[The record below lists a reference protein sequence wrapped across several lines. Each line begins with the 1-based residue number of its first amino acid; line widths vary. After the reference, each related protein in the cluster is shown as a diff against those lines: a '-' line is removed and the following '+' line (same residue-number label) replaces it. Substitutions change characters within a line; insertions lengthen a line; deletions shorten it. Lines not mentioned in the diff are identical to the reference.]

1 VTHDAMTTI
10 DLNCDM
16 GESFG
21 AWTMGQDAA
30 VLAHVTSANIAC
42 GFHAGD
48 PLTMRR
54 TVDAAAKRGVAIG
67 AHPSLPD
74 LAGFG
79 RREMRVSADETHAMT
94 LYQIGALAAVARA
107 AGAALHHVKPH
118 GALYNMAAKDRA
130 LADAIASAVR
140 DFDRALILVGL
151 AGSELPRAG
160 EAAGLAVAHE
170 AFADRRYEADGSLMA
185 RSQAGAVIDD
195 VDAAVAQAIAIAT
208 RGEVGAPNGVLR
220 VRADTICVHGD
231 RPDAALFARR
241 LREGLEA
248 AGVWIAPLAQGRD
261 A

>member
-1 VTHDAMTTI
+1 MTKTI

-21 AWTMGQDAA
+21 AWTMGQDDA
-30 VLAHVTSANIAC
+30 VLAYVSSASIAC

-48 PLTMRR
+48 PATMRR
-54 TVDAAAKRGVAIG
+54 TVAAALAHRVAIG

-79 RREMRVSADETHAMT
+79 RREMRVTPDETYAMT
-94 LYQIGALAAVARA
+94 LYQIGALAAIARA
-107 AGAALHHVKPH
+107 AGSKLHHVKPH
-118 GALYNMAAKDRA
+118 GALYNMAARERG
-130 LADAIASAVR
+130 LADAIANAVR
-140 DFDRALILVGL
+140 DFDDALILVGL
-151 AGSELPRAG
+151 ADSELPRAG

-185 RSQAGAVIDD
+185 RGKPGAVVDD
-195 VDAAVAQAIAIAT
+195 VDAAVAQAVRIAT
-208 RGEVGAPNGVLR
+208 RGEVEGPNGALR

-231 RPDAALFARR
+231 RADAATFAHR
-241 LREGLEA
+241 LREALDI
-248 AGVWIAPLAQGRD
+248 AGIAVAKPGQGRG

>member
-1 VTHDAMTTI
+1 MTTI

-48 PLTMRR
+48 PLTMQR
-54 TVDAAAKRGVAIG
+54 TVAAAAKHGVAVG

-79 RREMRVSADETHAMT
+79 RREMRVTADETYAMT
-94 LYQIGALAAVARA
+94 LYQVGALAAVARA
-107 AGAALHHVKPH
+107 AGVGLHHVKPH

-151 AGSELPRAG
+151 ANSELPRAG

-185 RSQAGAVIDD
+185 RSKAGAVIDD
-195 VDAAVAQAIAIAT
+195 IDAAVAQAISIAT
-208 RGEVGAPNGVLR
+208 RGEAQTPNGALQI
-220 VRADTICVHGD
+220 RADTICVHGD
-231 RPDAALFARR
+231 RADAATFARR

-248 AGVWIAPLAQGRD
+248 VGLDIAALSQGRR

>member
-1 VTHDAMTTI
+1 MTTI

-21 AWTMGQDAA
+21 AWTMGQDAD
-30 VLAHVTSANIAC
+30 VLGSVTSANIAC

-54 TVDAAAKRGVAIG
+54 TVEAAVARGVAIG

-79 RREMRVSADETHAMT
+79 RREMRVSADETYAMT

-107 AGAALHHVKPH
+107 AGVELHHVKPH
-118 GALYNMAAKDRA
+118 GALYNMAARDRA
-130 LADAIASAVR
+130 LADAIATAVR
-140 DFDRALILVGL
+140 DFDRALILVGF

-185 RSQAGAVIDD
+185 RSKTGAVIDD
-195 VDAAVAQAIAIAT
+195 VDAAVAQAISIAA
-208 RGEVGAPNGVLR
+208 RGEAATSNGTLR
-220 VRADTICVHGD
+220 IRADTICVHGD
-231 RPDAALFARR
+231 RPDAATFARR
-241 LREGLEA
+241 LHEALEA
-248 AGVWIAPLAQGRD
+248 AGLSVAPLTRGRR

>member
-1 VTHDAMTTI
+1 MKTTI

-21 AWTMGQDAA
+21 AWTMGQDDA

-54 TVDAAAKRGVAIG
+54 TVAAAVKHGVAIG

-107 AGAALHHVKPH
+107 AGAELHHVKPH
-118 GALYNMAAKDRA
+118 GALYNMAARDRA
-130 LADAIASAVR
+130 LADAIAAAVR
-140 DFDRALILVGL
+140 DFDRTLILVGL

-185 RSQAGAVIDD
+185 RSKTGAVIDD
-195 VDAAVAQAIAIAT
+195 VDAAVAQAISIAA
-208 RGEVGAPNGVLR
+208 RGEAQTANGALR
-220 VRADTICVHGD
+220 IRADTICVHGD
-231 RPDAALFARR
+231 RPDAATFARR

-248 AGVWIAPLAQGRD
+248 AGLSIAPLARGHS